1 MKSVKVNVK
10 YAGMPD
16 ADDTKRELL
25 QIDEEIKE
33 GRDKKFDQ
41 GEMRRLESRR
51 EGTLVR
57 LFLSGSGGIE
67 KIFGERRMEAEVS
80 IVRLGDIGLIFFPG
94 EVMSRTAMDLKEE
107 ATFPL
112 LITGY
117 ANDYF
122 GYLVPSELRDDG
134 GYESMVTILSD
145 DSIDRMFSAASELIS
160 Q

>member
-1 MKSVKVNVK
+1 
-10 YAGMPD
+10 
-16 ADDTKRELL
+16 
-25 QIDEEIKE
+25 
-33 GRDKKFDQ
+33 
-41 GEMRRLESRR
+41 
-51 EGTLVR
+51 
-57 LFLSGSGGIE
+57 
-67 KIFGERRMEAEVS
+67 
-80 IVRLGDIGLIFFPG
+80 
-94 EVMSRTAMDLKEE
+94 MSRTAMDLKEE

>member
-1 MKSVKVNVK
+1 
-10 YAGMPD
+10 
-16 ADDTKRELL
+16 
-25 QIDEEIKE
+25 
-33 GRDKKFDQ
+33 
-41 GEMRRLESRR
+41 MRRLESRR
-51 EGTLVR
+51 EGALVR
-57 LFLSGSGGIE
+57 LFLAGSGGIE
-67 KIFGERRMEAEVS
+67 KIFGDRSMEAEVS

-122 GYLVPSELRDDG
+122 GYLVPGDLHDEG

-145 DSIDRMFSAASELIS
+145 DSIDQIFSAARELIGG
-160 Q
+160 